1 MHTYRR
7 VRDAQN
13 RTGVYL
19 KGNGETMSEEIKSSI
34 SDRFKSVMEEDEKYG
49 DYDDD
54 LEQELEDEFRHRV
67 VKTETTPLPV
77 YGVGPVFGAIAFV
90 ATVLGVV
97 FGQSKALKHGISD
110 FFRIPYLCVG
120 VLLIIGAVFMWSKA
134 YVDVNISDYIRKGNL
149 ATTGIYSLTRN
160 PIYAAI
166 LFISTGVIFISGN
179 VFMYAIPIFLWGILT
194 VLLQNTEEVL
204 LEQRFGK
211 EYLNYKARVNR
222 ILPMKKA

>member
-1 MHTYRR
+1 M
-7 VRDAQN
+7 
-13 RTGVYL
+13 
-19 KGNGETMSEEIKSSI
+19 KK
-34 SDRFKSVMEEDEKYG
+34 DEKYG